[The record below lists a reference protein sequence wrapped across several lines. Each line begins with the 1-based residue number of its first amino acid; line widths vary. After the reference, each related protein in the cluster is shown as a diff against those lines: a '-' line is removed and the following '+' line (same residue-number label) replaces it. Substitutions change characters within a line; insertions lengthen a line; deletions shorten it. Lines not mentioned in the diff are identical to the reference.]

1 MPDRQLIANRGE
13 RSSATLVAVSD
24 ALQYPFYELRFATRN
39 KLDDHVAVDHPRPV
53 DDDSPTAG

>member
-24 ALQYPFYELRFATRN
+24 ALQCPFCELRFATRN
-39 KLDDHVAVDHPRPV
+39 ELDDHVAVDHPRPV
-53 DDDSPTAG
+53 DEDSPTAG